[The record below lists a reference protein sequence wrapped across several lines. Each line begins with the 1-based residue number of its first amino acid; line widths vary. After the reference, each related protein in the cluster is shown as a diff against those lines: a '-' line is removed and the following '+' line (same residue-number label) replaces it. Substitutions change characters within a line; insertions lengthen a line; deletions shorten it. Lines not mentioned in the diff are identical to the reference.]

1 MKLRCACFL
10 NILVGGK
17 SKGRFNPIPTG
28 RKGGR
33 CSCVTWES
41 DIYRK
46 IREDV
51 ESEEMEK
58 EEKREP
64 LLFTLKSAAP
74 AEHLLPVLLQVES

>member
-1 MKLRCACFL
+1 MKLCCASFL
-10 NILVGGK
+10 NMLVGGK
-17 SKGRFNPIPTG
+17 SKGRFNPIPAG

-51 ESEEMEK
+51 ESEEK

-64 LLFTLKSAAP
+64 LLYTLKSAAP